1 MNLDIIG
8 KLYNIVDEETV
19 IELEGWHVN
28 SSELL
33 PELEA
38 HRVEPSSVRRV
49 FAGYPGVPTY
59 FYKFASEE
67 EANEMLGIS
76 VENELSNQ

>member
-1 MNLDIIG
+1 MDLDIIG

-19 IELEGWHVN
+19 IELDGWHVN

-38 HRVEPSSVRRV
+38 HRIEPSNVRPV
-49 FAGYPGVPTY
+49 FAGYPDVPTY
-59 FYKFASEE
+59 FYKFASED
-67 EANEMLGIS
+67 EANELLGIDTDS
-76 VENELSNQ
+76 AE

>member
-8 KLYNIVDEETV
+8 KLYNIIDEETV

-28 SSELL
+28 SPELL

-38 HRVEPSSVRRV
+38 YRVEPVSVRRV

-59 FYKFASEE
+59 FYRFTSEDE
-67 EANEMLGIS
+67 S
-76 VENELSNQ
+76 NELLGLNMGGEDELL